1 MFKLGRSQIAIHCW
15 GGLGSQMYAWA
26 LFERLQVKFPNKNF
40 KLIFHTGGVTK
51 RLPDLESLFA
61 KNEKDFVQDF
71 KSSGNSISGKSLNK
85 KLGSTI
91 KKSFRST
98 IKKSFTRA
106 IKQVLIST
114 GFVASANN
122 ETEFSKLK
130 PWAISVRGH
139 YSELRIDLET
149 ILLMK
154 TRAESSGSNFSIN
167 VKQNK
172 DLDVLHY
179 RLGDLLSLA
188 EKSPIKTKRITN
200 AIQEAK
206 AGTTRELWVLSD
218 SPSQAIE
225 LLQREDPEIRVK
237 LDDGTLDAW
246 QSLLAMSNANIF
258 IGTSS
263 KLSIWAIIFRSLL
276 LEDATS
282 YIPIYMK
289 HHVVANLAS
298 SALSKV
304 HFY

>member
-1 MFKLGRSQIAIHCW
+1 MTFIGEPLRTTKIHCW

-26 LFERLQVKFPNKNF
+26 LFERLQVKFPNKKF

-71 KSSGNSISGKSLNK
+71 ESSKNSISGKSPNK
-85 KLGSTI
+85 KLG
-91 KKSFRST
+91 ST

-106 IKQVLIST
+106 IKQVLILT

-139 YSELRIDLET
+139 YSELRIDLKT

-154 TRAESSGSNFSIN
+154 TRADGSGSNFSIN
-167 VKQNK
+167 MEQNK
-172 DLDVLHY
+172 DLDVLHF

-188 EKSPIKTKRITN
+188 EKSPIDTIRITN

-206 AGTTRELWVLSD
+206 AGTTRDLWVLSD
-218 SPSQAIE
+218 SPSQAVE
-225 LLQREDPEIRVK
+225 WLQREDPEIRVK
-237 LDDGTLDAW
+237 LDDGSLDAW
-246 QSLLAMSNANIF
+246 QSLMAMSNANIF
-258 IGTSS
+258 IGTNS
-263 KLSIWAIIFRSLL
+263 KLSIWAIIFRALIL
-276 LEDATS
+276 QEAPS
-282 YIPIYMK
+282 YISTEVK
-289 HHVVANLAS
+289 HHVVANLAD
-298 SALSKV
+298 AELSGV

>member
-1 MFKLGRSQIAIHCW
+1 VSEVLGRKAEIHCW

-26 LFERLQVKFPNKNF
+26 LFERMQVKFPNKKF

-71 KSSGNSISGKSLNK
+71 ESNEDSISSKSSNK

-91 KKSFRST
+91 KKSF
-98 IKKSFTRA
+98 TRA
-106 IKQVLIST
+106 TKQVLLST

-122 ETEFSKLK
+122 EFDFSKLK
-130 PWAISVRGH
+130 PCVISVRGH

-154 TRAESSGSNFSIN
+154 TRAEKSGNNFKIN
-167 VKQNK
+167 LKQNK
-172 DLDVLHY
+172 ALDVLHY
-179 RLGDLLSLA
+179 RLGDLLSLV
-188 EKSPIKTKRITN
+188 EKSPIDIKRITN

-206 AGTTRELWVLSD
+206 AGTTCDLWVLSD
-218 SPSQAIE
+218 SPSQAVE
-225 LLQREDPEIRVK
+225 LLQRENQEIRVK
-237 LDDGTLDAW
+237 LDDGSLDAW
-246 QSLLAMSNANIF
+246 QSLMAMSNANIF

-263 KLSIWAIIFRSLL
+263 KLSIWAIIFRALL
-276 LEDATS
+276 LEEAPS
-282 YIPIYMK
+282 YISKEVKY
-289 HHVVANLAS
+289 HVFANLAD
-298 SALSKV
+298 AELSGV

>member
-1 MFKLGRSQIAIHCW
+1 MSEVLGRKAEIHCW

-26 LFERLQVKFPNKNF
+26 LFERMQVKFPNKKF

-71 KSSGNSISGKSLNK
+71 ESNEDSISSKSSNK

-91 KKSFRST
+91 KKSF
-98 IKKSFTRA
+98 TRA
-106 IKQVLIST
+106 TKQVLLST

-122 ETEFSKLK
+122 ELEFSKLK
-130 PWAISVRGH
+130 PCVISVRGH

-154 TRAESSGSNFSIN
+154 TRAEKSGNNFKIN
-167 VKQNK
+167 LKQNK
-172 DLDVLHY
+172 ALDVLHY
-179 RLGDLLSLA
+179 RLGDLLSLV
-188 EKSPIKTKRITN
+188 EKSPIDIKRITN

-206 AGTTRELWVLSD
+206 AGTTCDLWVLSD
-218 SPSQAIE
+218 SPSQAVE
-225 LLQREDPEIRVK
+225 LLQRENQEIRVK
-237 LDDGTLDAW
+237 LDDGSLDAW
-246 QSLLAMSNANIF
+246 QSLMAMSNANIF

-263 KLSIWAIIFRSLL
+263 KLSIWAIIFRALL
-276 LEDATS
+276 LEEAPS
-282 YIPIYMK
+282 YISKEVKY
-289 HHVVANLAS
+289 HVFANLAD
-298 SALSKV
+298 AELSGV

>member
-1 MFKLGRSQIAIHCW
+1 
-15 GGLGSQMYAWA
+15 MYAWA
-26 LFERLQVKFPNKNF
+26 LFERLQVKFPNKKF
-40 KLIFHTGGVTK
+40 KLVFHTGGVTK

-61 KNEKDFVQDF
+61 KDEKDFVQDF
-71 KSSGNSISGKSLNK
+71 ESSQNSISGKSPNK

-91 KKSFRST
+91 KKSF
-98 IKKSFTRA
+98 IRA

-154 TRAESSGSNFSIN
+154 ARAGSSSSKFSVNI
-167 VKQNK
+167 KQSK

-179 RLGDLLSLA
+179 RLGDLLLLA
-188 EKSPIKTKRITN
+188 EKSPIDTKRITN

-206 AGTTRELWVLSD
+206 AGTTRDLWVLSD
-218 SPSQAIE
+218 SPSQAVE
-225 LLQREDPEIRVK
+225 LLRREDPEIRVK
-237 LDDGTLDAW
+237 LDDGSLDAW
-246 QSLLAMSNANIF
+246 QSLIAMSNANIF
-258 IGTSS
+258 IGTNS
-263 KLSIWAIIFRSLL
+263 KLSIWAIIFRALIL
-276 LEDATS
+276 KEAPS
-282 YIPIYMK
+282 YISIEVK
-289 HHVVANLAS
+289 HHVVANLAD
-298 SALSKV
+298 AELSGV

>member
-1 MFKLGRSQIAIHCW
+1 MGFVLRPLSYLQIHCW

-26 LFERLQVKFPNKNF
+26 LFEKLQVKFPNKKF
-40 KLIFHTGGVTK
+40 KLVFHTGGVTK
-51 RLPDLESLFA
+51 RLPDLESLFT
-61 KNEKDFVQDF
+61 KSEKDFVQDF
-71 KSSGNSISGKSLNK
+71 ESSGNSISSKSPNK

-91 KKSFRST
+91 KKSF
-98 IKKSFTRA
+98 TRP

-200 AIQEAK
+200 AILEAK
-206 AGTTRELWVLSD
+206 AGTTRDVWVLSD
-218 SPSQAIE
+218 SPSQAVE
-225 LLQREDPEIRVK
+225 LLQREDQEIRVK
-237 LDDGTLDAW
+237 LDDGSLDAW
-246 QSLLAMSNANIF
+246 ESLIAMSNANIF
-258 IGTSS
+258 IGTNS
-263 KLSIWAIIFRSLL
+263 KLSIWAIIFRALL
-276 LEDATS
+276 LQEAPS
-282 YIPIYMK
+282 YISTEVK
-289 HHVVANLAS
+289 HHVVANLADAERS
-298 SALSKV
+298 GV
-304 HFY
+304 NFY

>member
-1 MFKLGRSQIAIHCW
+1 MKFVGKPLRTIKIHCW

-26 LFERLQVKFPNKNF
+26 LFEKLQVKFPNKKF
-40 KLIFHTGGVTK
+40 KLVFHTGGVTK

-71 KSSGNSISGKSLNK
+71 ESSQNSISGKSPNK

-91 KKSFRST
+91 KKSF
-98 IKKSFTRA
+98 IRA

-114 GFVASANN
+114 GFVARANN

-154 TRAESSGSNFSIN
+154 ARADSSSSKFSVN
-167 VKQNK
+167 TKQNK

-179 RLGDLLSLA
+179 RLGDLLLLA
-188 EKSPIKTKRITN
+188 EKSPIDTKRITH

-206 AGTTRELWVLSD
+206 AGTTRDLWVLSD
-218 SPSQAIE
+218 SPSQAVE
-225 LLQREDPEIRVK
+225 LLQREDSEIQVK
-237 LDDGTLDAW
+237 LDDGSLDAW
-246 QSLLAMSNANIF
+246 QSLMAMSNANIF

-263 KLSIWAIIFRSLL
+263 KLSIWATIFRALL
-276 LEDATS
+276 LDEAQS
-282 YIPIYMK
+282 HISSEVK
-289 HHVVANLAS
+289 HHVVAN
-298 SALSKV
+298 
-304 HFY
+304 

>member
-1 MFKLGRSQIAIHCW
+1 MANTKIHCW

-26 LFERLQVKFPNKNF
+26 LFERSQVKFPNKKF
-40 KLIFHTGGVTK
+40 RLVFHTGGVTK

-71 KSSGNSISGKSLNK
+71 ESSDNSISGKSQNK
-85 KLGSTI
+85 KSG
-91 KKSFRST
+91 ST

-122 ETEFSKLK
+122 ETEFSKIK
-130 PWAISVRGH
+130 PWVISVRGH

-154 TRAESSGSNFSIN
+154 TRAEGSGSNFSIN
-167 VKQNK
+167 TEQNK
-172 DLDVLHY
+172 DLDVLHF

-188 EKSPIKTKRITN
+188 EKSPIDTIRITK

-206 AGTTRELWVLSD
+206 AGTTRDLWVLSD
-218 SPSQAIE
+218 SPSQAVE

-237 LDDGTLDAW
+237 LDDGSLDAW
-246 QSLLAMSNANIF
+246 HSLIAMSNANIF
-258 IGTSS
+258 IGTNS
-263 KLSIWAIIFRSLL
+263 KLSIWAIIFRALIL
-276 LEDATS
+276 KEAPS
-282 YIPIYMK
+282 YISTEVK
-289 HHVVANLAS
+289 HHVVANLAEPE
-298 SALSKV
+298 LLGV

>member
-1 MFKLGRSQIAIHCW
+1 VSKVLGRKGEIHCW

-26 LFERLQVKFPNKNF
+26 LFERMQVKFPNKKF

-71 KSSGNSISGKSLNK
+71 ESNEDSISSKSSNK

-91 KKSFRST
+91 KKSF
-98 IKKSFTRA
+98 TRA
-106 IKQVLIST
+106 TKQVLLST

-122 ETEFSKLK
+122 EFDFSKLK
-130 PWAISVRGH
+130 PCVISVRGH

-154 TRAESSGSNFSIN
+154 TRAEKSGNNFKIN
-167 VKQNK
+167 LKQNK
-172 DLDVLHY
+172 ALDVLHY
-179 RLGDLLSLA
+179 RLGDLLSLV
-188 EKSPIKTKRITN
+188 EKSPIDIKRITN

-206 AGTTRELWVLSD
+206 AGTTCDLWVLSD
-218 SPSQAIE
+218 SPSQAVE
-225 LLQREDPEIRVK
+225 LLQRENQEIRVK
-237 LDDGTLDAW
+237 LDDGSLDAW
-246 QSLLAMSNANIF
+246 QSLMAMSNANIF

-263 KLSIWAIIFRSLL
+263 KLSIWAIIFRALL
-276 LEDATS
+276 LEEAPS
-282 YIPIYMK
+282 YISKEVKY
-289 HHVVANLAS
+289 HVFANLAD
-298 SALSKV
+298 AELSGV